1 MNETIKRIDDQAKL
15 VFKKKSYGYEAKEVR
30 LPSDKYNMLI
40 ELAMKLQDEN
50 ETLSAANNDLLHEI
64 RVLKNQMNDQ
74 TSLRVLEFLV
84 QNKQLLKQNKRYR
97 ATINAM
103 GQILKDAIHA
113 LDVGEKVQ
121 GLEYGVKIANDALE
135 SEPHE

>member
-74 TSLRVLEFLV
+74 TNLRLLEFEV
-84 QNKQLLKQNKRYR
+84 QNKQLLKQNKSYR
-97 ATINAM
+97 STMKKSIEY
-103 GQILKDAIHA
+103 
-113 LDVGEKVQ
+113 LDE
-121 GLEYGVKIANDALE
+121 IAKTSESSSYIYQVITDFIQVLE
-135 SEPHE
+135 SESHE